1 MRRSEEFKGDPTGA
15 VMFQPK
21 REVIRLLKQGGIRM
35 KKLSLAILMLVAL
48 SQWAALAMAQGP
60 GMGGPRGHHHMM
72 GGGFGMLLPPFI
84 LGKLNLTD
92 DQKAKV
98 QEIMDAHRQTLQ
110 TLSPQLQTLHEQMAD
125 KFSTSGSL
133 TDTDFTSPTQ
143 DMNRLREQLAAEDL
157 KVSLAIRALL
167 TPDQLAQVAQI
178 RAQMQALH
186 AQMQSVFEGQ

>member
-1 MRRSEEFKGDPTGA
+1 
-15 VMFQPK
+15 
-21 REVIRLLKQGGIRM
+21 M

-48 SQWAALAMAQGP
+48 SQWVAPATAQGP

-110 TLSPQLQTLHEQMAD
+110 TSFFPQLQTLHEQMAD
-125 KFSTSGSL
+125 KFSTSEPL
-133 TDTDFTSPTQ
+133 TDTDFTSQTQ
-143 DMNRLREQLAAEDL
+143 DMNGLRAQLAAEDL

-167 TPDQLAQVAQI
+167 TPDQIGQIAQI
-178 RAQMQALH
+178 RTQMRALH
-186 AQMQSVFEGQ
+186 AEMKSFFQEQ